1 VALALLGQQDA
12 AQAAFKA
19 VVSADDS
26 DWSLG
31 FLPSLP
37 YYKAL
42 ALQSLGQSAEANQ
55 KLEKLLAS
63 ATAGL
68 NNPDCSEPA
77 NSQPFN
83 QDAQKL
89 KHVQQTY
96 LLGLAHLG
104 LGHHDEAQRAFQ
116 EVIALDP
123 YHPLSQ
129 KALSTFYRPG

>member
-1 VALALLGQQDA
+1 MPPVEC
-12 AQAAFKA
+12 
-19 VVSADDS
+19 SAKKV
-26 DWSLG
+26 L
-31 FLPSLP
+31 
-37 YYKAL
+37 
-42 ALQSLGQSAEANQ
+42 AEANQ

-63 ATAGL
+63 ATAEL

-89 KHVQQTY
+89 KRVQQTY

-104 LGHHDEAQRAFQ
+104 LDHHDEAQRAFQ

-123 YHPLSQ
+123 YHPLNQ
-129 KALSTFYRPG
+129 

>member
-1 VALALLGQQDA
+1 MALAQLGQLDA

-19 VVSADDS
+19 VVNADDS
-26 DWSLG
+26 DWSVG

-42 ALQSLGQSAEANQ
+42 ALQSLGQSVEADK

-63 ATAGL
+63 ATAEL
-68 NNPDCSEPA
+68 NNPDCSEPV

-89 KHVQQTY
+89 KRVQQTY
-96 LLGLAHLG
+96 LLGLAHQG
-104 LGHHDEAQRAFQ
+104 LGHPGEAQRAFQ
-116 EVIALDP
+116 EVIVLDP

-129 KALSTFYRPG
+129 